1 MLRNFIPIV
10 SERLT
15 LFVDVLLPVPIHQ
28 VFSYRVPL
36 EFNELVQ
43 FGIRVIVPFGKNK
56 LLTGVITRVHQE
68 IPTNYQ
74 AKYVEFILDEFP
86 IINTKQF
93 QFWNWIADYYL
104 APIGDVMN
112 AALPANFKLA
122 SETKIILH
130 PEFDKNI
137 DQLDDRDAEIV
148 EALTIREE
156 LDLKELSEIVGI
168 KTIQPIIK
176 RLIDRR
182 IVISKE
188 EINQRYTPKTIS
200 CIVLNGNYTNE
211 NELEIYI
218 AELEKQAKNEKQ
230 VALLL
235 FHINEAMQGGSL
247 MQPVPKKKFTD
258 AGLSVSTLNTLE
270 KKGILKT
277 ERFQIDR
284 LLTVSK
290 EELAFKALTVPQNT
304 ALEEIRTAFE
314 TKQVTLLHG
323 VTGSGKTEIYVQLI
337 QEYLDNG
344 KQVLF
349 LLPEI
354 ALTTQLIQRLSSY
367 FGEQVG
373 VYHSRFNQNERVEI
387 WNKVLQ
393 NDFKQFRIIIGAR
406 SSVFLPFQNLGLIIV
421 DEEHESSFKQYDPSP
436 RYNARD
442 ASIVLANLHEAK
454 VLLGTA
460 TPSLE
465 TYYNAKNGK
474 FALVELLERYKG
486 LKLPEVLC
494 ADLKSERR
502 LKNMQSNFSS
512 FLVNEMREAFN
523 KEEQIIL
530 FQNRRGY
537 TPSWTCEVCAWTPK
551 CTNCDVSLTYH
562 KFGNILKCH
571 YCSYTTAPVGTCKA
585 CGSNRLKM
593 NGFGTEKVE
602 DDLALIFPDKV
613 IKRLDLDTTRSK
625 NSYEEILDDFDNR
638 KIDVLIGTQMVTK
651 GLDFDNVSLVG
662 ILDADMLLN
671 RPDFRAYE
679 RSYQLMSQVAGRAGR
694 KEKRGKVIIQ
704 TANPDHWVI
713 KLVQEHNYQ
722 EFYNQEII
730 ERQLFF
736 YPPFYKMIGFT
747 LKHKDENEVARA
759 SIELGNALRE
769 IFKERVLGPDSPL
782 IKRIQNL
789 FLKEIRLKI
798 ERTAPEK
805 KVKEKIKAII
815 DQFYVKT
822 ENKSVRV
829 VIDVD
834 PL

>member
-1 MLRNFIPIV
+1 M

-74 AKYVEFILDEFP
+74 AKYVEYLLDESP
-86 IINTKQF
+86 IIKTKQF
-93 QFWNWIADYYL
+93 QFWNWISDYYL

-130 PEFDKNI
+130 PEFDKNL

-148 EALTIREE
+148 EALSIREE

-168 KTIQPIIK
+168 KTIQPLIK

-182 IVISKE
+182 IVVSKE

-200 CIVLNGNYTNE
+200 CIVLNDTYTNE
-211 NELEIYI
+211 NELENYI
-218 AELEKQAKNEKQ
+218 AEIEKQAKNEKQ

-247 MQPVPKKKFTD
+247 LQPVPKKKFTD
-258 AGLSVSTLNTLE
+258 AGISVSTLNTLE

-290 EELAFKALTVPQNT
+290 EELAFKALTAPQNS

-354 ALTTQLIQRLSSY
+354 ALTTQLIQRLSAY

-442 ASIVLANLHEAK
+442 ASIVLANLHQAK

-494 ADLKSERR
+494 ADVKSERR

-562 KFGNILKCH
+562 KFGNLLKCH

-625 NSYEEILDDFDNR
+625 NAYEEILDDFDNR
-638 KIDVLIGTQMVTK
+638 KINVLIGTQMVTK

-662 ILDADMLLN
+662 ILDADMLMN

-704 TANPDHWVI
+704 TANPDHWLI
-713 KLVQEHNYQ
+713 QLVQEHNYQ
-722 EFYNQEII
+722 EFYKQEII

-789 FLKEIRLKI
+789 FLKEIKLKI
-798 ERTAPEK
+798 ERNAPEK
-805 KVKEKIKAII
+805 KVKEKIKSII
-815 DQFYVKT
+815 DQFYIKT
-822 ENKSVRV
+822 ENKSIRV

-834 PL
+834 PM